1 MALVA
6 PLLLVIMLGSVELGH
21 YFWNEHTLVKGVRDG
36 ARYAARQSFPNF
48 SACTG
53 NVPTAVSDNTKLLVS
68 KGSLDAT
75 ASDLLPNWPGVSS
88 SCSGSP
94 ATGCFEVTITCSTT
108 AGGQTMSGIYR
119 GMASGAPIV
128 TVTAQ
133 LPYRTVLGSFG
144 FRSVNMYLNANAQAV
159 VTGI

>member
-6 PLLLVIMLGSVELGH
+6 PLLLGIMFGSVELGH
-21 YFWNEHTLVKGVRDG
+21 YFWNEHTLVKSVRDG
-36 ARYAARQSFPNF
+36 ARYAARQPFWNF

-53 NVPTAVSDNTKLLVS
+53 NVPTPVSDNTKLVVS
-68 KGSLDAT
+68 KGTLDAT
-75 ASDLLPNWPGVSS
+75 ATDLLPNWSGVAA

-94 ATGCFEVTITCSTT
+94 AAGCFQVTMTCTTT
-108 AGGQTMSGIYR
+108 AGGQTMSGIYS
-119 GMASGAPIV
+119 GMASGAPVV

-144 FRSVNMYLNANAQAV
+144 FRGANMYLNASAQAA
-159 VTGI
+159 VTGT